1 MEERENL
8 ASKHRY
14 QFCCGV
20 MCHIWGGGG
29 TNMTRYFTVYFFD
42 CFSNQGLKIGLVAA
56 KKLVV
61 FPIWLAVGL
70 NWASSHK
77 V

>member
-1 MEERENL
+1 
-8 ASKHRY
+8 
-14 QFCCGV
+14 
-20 MCHIWGGGG
+20 
-29 TNMTRYFTVYFFD
+29 MTRYFTVYFFD